1 MILYTD
7 IDPYCCEV
15 LRARVADGGLLP
27 GEVWE
32 RDIRTLTESEL
43 RAFTQIHLFCGIGGF
58 PLGLAWAGWPRT
70 AAEEFSIV
78 TGGFP
83 CQDISSA
90 GRGAGLSGARSGL
103 FWEMMRVV
111 ENRKPSWV
119 FAENVGAL
127 SKRGMDSVVGAM
139 ESRGY
144 SVADPIRVGDW
155 AFGAPHERE
164 RWFIV
169 AVANRDDDRERTDAR
184 RGQSRQA
191 SEARH
196 DACGRGASLGHT
208 GHEHESERTRGAGR
222 VRGERPPVGQLD
234 SGAGAACPFCGY
246 SPCPDR
252 YGCPNCHGEGL
263 EVGDGQRAGLEGH
276 RPDAGQSEVAEPG
289 HAGDSTRTRGWVCGY
304 GPEQHEWEA
313 PRVVESPLAC
323 AVHGVSRRV
332 ASYLRREGVRAT
344 GNAVVPQQIAA
355 IARGMIAFS
364 TEARA

>member
-7 IDPYCCEV
+7 IDPYCVEV
-15 LRARVADGGLLP
+15 LRARVADGGLHP

-32 RDIRTLTESEL
+32 RDIRTLTGEEL
-43 RAFTQIHLFCGIGGF
+43 ARFAQIHLFCGIGGF
-58 PLGLAWAGWPRT
+58 PLGLKWAGWP
-70 AAEEFSIV
+70 ADWSIV

-111 ENRKPSWV
+111 ENRKPAWV

-127 SKRGMDSVVGAM
+127 SKRGMDSVVGAL

-144 SVADPIRVGDW
+144 SVADPIRVGAW

-169 AVANRDDDRERTDAR
+169 ATLGNAR
-184 RGQSRQA
+184 
-191 SEARH
+191 
-196 DACGRGASLGHT
+196 
-208 GHEHESERTRGAGR
+208 HEHESERTRGAGR
-222 VRGERPPVGQLD
+222 VCGERASVGQLD
-234 SGAGAACPFCGY
+234 SCP
-246 SPCPDR
+246 SV
-252 YGCPNCHGEGL
+252 
-263 EVGDGQRAGLEGH
+263 EVGDGERAGLERH
-276 RPDAGQSEVAEPG
+276 RGNTGKSEVAQSGNP
-289 HAGDSTRTRGWVCGY
+289 GDSTLTRGWVCGY

-355 IARGMIAFS
+355 IARGMIAS
-364 TEARA
+364 GILRDEPIRRRDWGHLRTEEQ

>member
-43 RAFTQIHLFCGIGGF
+43 RPYTQVHLFCGIGGF

-144 SVADPIRVGDW
+144 SVADPIRVGAW

-169 AVANRDDDRERTDAR
+169 AVAHDRSAR
-184 RGQSRQA
+184 RGAGSGEQGDEGRAGIGRDQHGAGDQA
-191 SEARH
+191 IAM
-196 DACGRGASLGHT
+196 GHA
-208 GHEHESERTRGAGR
+208 GHEHESERTWGAGR
-222 VRGERPPVGQLD
+222 VRGERPSVGQLD
-234 SGAGAACPFCGY
+234 SGAG
-246 SPCPDR
+246 
-252 YGCPNCHGEGL
+252 
-263 EVGDGQRAGLEGH
+263 
-276 RPDAGQSEVAEPG
+276 
-289 HAGDSTRTRGWVCGY
+289 DSTLTRGWVCGY

-313 PRVVESPLAC
+313 ARVVESPLAC

-344 GNAVVPQQIAA
+344 GNAVVPQAIAA
-355 IARGMIAFS
+355 IARGMIAQS
-364 TEARA
+364 APTTPIRSMQGGEK